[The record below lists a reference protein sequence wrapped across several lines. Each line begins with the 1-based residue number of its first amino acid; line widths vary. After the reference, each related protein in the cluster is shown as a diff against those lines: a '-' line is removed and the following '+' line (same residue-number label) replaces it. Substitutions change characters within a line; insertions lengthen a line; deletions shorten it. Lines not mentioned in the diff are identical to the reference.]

1 MINFAG
7 SHLSNGEIG
16 KISQIY
22 KRMKTEI
29 KHTDNTV
36 VITIEGRLDTV
47 TSSEFEKTLSPYL
60 ALKGIELVLDCNS
73 MEYISSAGL
82 RIVLVIY
89 KTLTANGGTFI
100 IRNLNKEVRSVFD
113 MTGFSR
119 ILTIE

>member
-1 MINFAG
+1 
-7 SHLSNGEIG
+7 
-16 KISQIY
+16 
-22 KRMKTEI
+22 MKTEI
-29 KHTDNTV
+29 THTDNTV

-47 TSSEFEKTLSPYL
+47 TSSEFEKTLFPYL